1 MKKLFVYVA
10 GAYTK
15 PDPVVN
21 TAKAIQFGNFLLD
34 HGYIPFV
41 PHLSM
46 YQHMLQARP
55 WQEWRDIDFE
65 WIRKCDALIRLP
77 GESAGADAE
86 IKHAIEI
93 GVPVLNIQDSDE
105 NMRHRVLNYLED
117 IAEAKEPRAA
127 Q

>member
-1 MKKLFVYVA
+1 MKRIFVYLA
-10 GAYTK
+10 GPYTK

-21 TAKAIQFGNFLLD
+21 TAKAIAFGNFLLD
-34 HGYIPFV
+34 HGYRPFV

-46 YQHMLQARP
+46 YQHFVQARP
-55 WQEWRDIDFE
+55 WQEWLDIDFD
-65 WIRKCDALIRLP
+65 WIARCDVLIRLP

-93 GVPVLNIQDSDE
+93 GIPVLNIQADDC

-117 IAEAKEPRAA
+117 LADVMEARAA
-127 Q
+127 K